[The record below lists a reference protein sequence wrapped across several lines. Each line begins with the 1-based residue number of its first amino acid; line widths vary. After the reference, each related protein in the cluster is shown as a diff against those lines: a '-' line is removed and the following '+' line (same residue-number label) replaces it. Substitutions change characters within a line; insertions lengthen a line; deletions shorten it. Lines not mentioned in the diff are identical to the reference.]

1 MNKERI
7 GYLDMVKGIGIILVV
22 MGHSEYLARNVRIVI
37 TSFHMSLFF
46 IVSGMLICQTGEERR
61 RMSAILKRKTCG
73 MLVPY
78 AVFSAV
84 YLAIY
89 KNAVAPETFDGF
101 LIQTFGLGGMSVL
114 WFLTALFFAE
124 LAFLALRKVCK
135 KNHAV
140 TILVCAAC
148 AVLAPFLKTYLDAGF
163 PRTNIALK
171 LAGELLGT
179 FLRSM
184 VALGFLMA
192 GYYLMPLLGLLD
204 KRLSG
209 EACGESAAIDTRTDM
224 PARSGR
230 EQSAR
235 RQSVRTDGA
244 KLKKPRRLLLAG
256 AGILGLFLTVF
267 LSLSNGLTDLR
278 FMVFNRLWIYYPNAL
293 LATCSLILIC
303 KYGGTLRGI
312 CYLGAN
318 SLIIMVTHLDCFMLK
333 AIDVGNFFV
342 SVSPRGKQYCLYF
355 GIASG
360 LLVMELVTI
369 YIVNHFLPFVI
380 GRTYPRENGKIV
392 FWKRK

>member
-22 MGHSEYLARNVRIVI
+22 MGHSEYLAGNVRIVI

-46 IVSGMLICQTGEERR
+46 IVSGMLIYQTREERR
-61 RMSAILKRKTCG
+61 RMSAILKRKSCG

-78 AVFSAV
+78 VVFSAV

-89 KNAVAPETFDGF
+89 KKAVAPETFDGF

-124 LAFLALRKVCK
+124 LAFLALRKACK

-204 KRLSG
+204 KRLFG
-209 EACGESAAIDTRTDM
+209 EVCGESAAIDMRTNM
-224 PARSGR
+224 SARS
-230 EQSAR
+230 ER
-235 RQSVRTDGA
+235 RQSVRTDGEE
-244 KLKKPRRLLLAG
+244 LNKPRRLLLAG

-355 GIASG
+355 GIAFG

-380 GRTYPRENGKIV
+380 GKTYPGENGKIV